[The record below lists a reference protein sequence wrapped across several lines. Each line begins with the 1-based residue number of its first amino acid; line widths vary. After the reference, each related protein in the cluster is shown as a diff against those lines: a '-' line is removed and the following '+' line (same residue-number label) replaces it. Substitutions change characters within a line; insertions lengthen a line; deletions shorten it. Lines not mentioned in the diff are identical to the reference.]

1 LSIAEARLSGPEY
14 HPTMATLTQE
24 QAGILVWMVETEVDS
39 YMFASVMGPG
49 PNHSLIDGMGGER
62 FLSPGDLHE
71 LEALGLVRSPRQDWY
86 EVTNAGRDVYE
97 RLKNPPPEP
106 PPVGFQRS

>member
-1 LSIAEARLSGPEY
+1 
-14 HPTMATLTQE
+14 MATLTQE

-71 LEALGLVRSPRQDWY
+71 LEALGLVRSPAR
-86 EVTNAGRDVYE
+86 TGMKSPTPAATCTSG
-97 RLKNPPPEP
+97 
-106 PPVGFQRS
+106 